1 MTKRYFV
8 DLVTNPSGTLYTGVT
23 NDLARR
29 VYEHKQG
36 FGSAFTSKYRI
47 RYLIYYEECSDPR
60 DAIAREKQIKGWR
73 WSRKIALIE
82 DVNPEWRDSSEDWY
96 DTHSEQPGSRDQV
109 EANGFVGLP
118 SYPTASRLD
127 GQAECRSEHKRL
139 QPLSFRPERS
149 GVEESPAFESRSDPE

>member
-8 DLVTNPSGTLYTGVT
+8 DLVTNPSGTLYTGVR

-109 EANGFVGLP
+109 EANGICWASELP
-118 SYPTASRLD
+118 HGVALGWPSRVPFRAQETTTVVIPTGA
-127 GQAECRSEHKRL
+127 K
-139 QPLSFRPERS
+139 RS
-149 GVEESPAFESRSDPE
+149 GGISRV